1 MNLSLDHNSVE
12 ALAAKLGEKWPAIL
26 AARDQCRT
34 HVDKLRERV
43 QKLRPPANTSV
54 IAFGSLAREE
64 WTSGSDVDWTLMIDG
79 PADMGHFDVAKSVEE
94 MLKEEKYQEP
104 GSTGTFGSMSSSHEL
119 VHHIG
124 GSEDTN
130 HNITRRVLMLL
141 ESISLS
147 DAVTHERVIRA
158 ILARYI
164 VGDPPATSPAKF
176 HVPLFLFNDIVRF
189 WRTLTVDYATKKWQ
203 RSNAEWALKNT
214 KLRMSRKLLFAK
226 GMLLCFLCDEEFAG
240 KPENLEFVDVEL
252 LEYCFRLS
260 RRSAID
266 LLSWGLLHFA
276 CDETARTVMR
286 AYNNFLA
293 TLDDA
298 KKRDHLKQLE
308 FGNADDPI
316 FDEQRKNSRAFHDGL
331 ETFFFD
337 SNERLGKLTRRYGVF

>member
-1 MNLSLDHNSVE
+1 
-12 ALAAKLGEKWPAIL
+12 
-26 AARDQCRT
+26 
-34 HVDKLRERV
+34 
-43 QKLRPPANTSV
+43 
-54 IAFGSLAREE
+54 
-64 WTSGSDVDWTLMIDG
+64 
-79 PADMGHFDVAKSVEE
+79 